1 MKCDF
6 KICGF
11 SLKIILPFKLSLRF
25 SEEVQHMGHSKN
37 TMDKKSSIFSKKDE
51 ASLNSSTGYKDTG
64 NDAQVH
70 GKARAVRNNEN
81 GSHH

>member
-1 MKCDF
+1 
-6 KICGF
+6 
-11 SLKIILPFKLSLRF
+11 
-25 SEEVQHMGHSKN
+25 MGHSKN

-51 ASLNSSTGYKDTG
+51 ASLYSSTGYKDTG
-64 NDAQVH
+64 NDAQIH

>member
-1 MKCDF
+1 
-6 KICGF
+6 
-11 SLKIILPFKLSLRF
+11 
-25 SEEVQHMGHSKN
+25 MGHSKN

-64 NDAQVH
+64 NDAQIH